1 LNGGYLEIIV
11 CIKRVPD
18 LSEADIEIGRDGV
31 SLDDDDLDYDV
42 NEWDSFAVEAAV
54 QLKEEHGGRVTAM
67 TVGDED
73 SEDVLRRALAMGADE
88 AVHLMDDVFDG
99 SDAQGIATILR
110 RAIAGR
116 PYDLILTGAI
126 SSDEARG
133 HVGPML
139 AAMLDI
145 PMVALATEL
154 AVEGETVTVRHEVEG
169 GLERITRMVL
179 PALVTAQTGLNEP
192 RYVSIRGIRKV
203 SGMEIPVLEA
213 GDLDLDGS
221 QVGLAASIVTVE
233 EIFLPPRG
241 GGAEMLEGSE
251 ETVVQKLVERLQQE
265 GAF

>member
-1 LNGGYLEIIV
+1 MEIIV

-18 LSEADIEIGRDGV
+18 LSEAEIEIGRDGV
-31 SLDDDDLDYDV
+31 SLADDDLDYDV
-42 NEWDSFAVEAAV
+42 NEWDNFAIEAAV

-67 TVGDED
+67 TVGDEE
-73 SEDVLRRALAMGADE
+73 SEDVLRRALAMGTDE
-88 AVHLMDDVFDG
+88 AVHLVDDAFDG
-99 SDAQGIATILR
+99 SDALGTATILQ
-110 RAIAGR
+110 RAIADR

-126 SSDEARG
+126 SGDEARG

-139 AAMLDI
+139 AALLDI

-154 AVEGETVTVRHEVEG
+154 SVDGGTATIRHEVEG

-179 PALVTAQTGLNEP
+179 PALVTCQTGLNEP

-221 QVGLAASIVTVE
+221 QVGVAGSAVAVE

-241 GGAEMLEGSE
+241 EGAEMLEGSE
-251 ETVVQKLVERLQQE
+251 EAVVEKLVERLQRE

>member
-1 LNGGYLEIIV
+1 MEIIV
-11 CIKRVPD
+11 CLRRVPD

-31 SLDDDDLDYDV
+31 SLEDDDLDYDV
-42 NEWDSFAVEAAV
+42 NEWDNFAIEAAV
-54 QLKEEHGGRVTAM
+54 RLKEEHGGRVTAM
-67 TVGDED
+67 TVGDEEA
-73 SEDVLRRALAMGADE
+73 EDVLRRALAMGADE
-88 AVHLMDDVFDG
+88 AVHLMDDAFEG
-99 SDAQGIATILR
+99 SDALGTATILQ
-110 RAIAGR
+110 RAIADR

-126 SSDEARG
+126 SADEARG
-133 HVGPML
+133 QVGPML

-145 PMVALATEL
+145 PVVALATEL
-154 AVEGETVTVRHEVEG
+154 SVEGGTATVQHEVEG

-179 PALVTAQTGLNEP
+179 PALVSAQTGLNEP

-221 QVGLAASIVTVE
+221 QVGVAAAAVTVE

-251 ETVVQKLVERLQQE
+251 ETLVEQLVERLQRE

>member
-1 LNGGYLEIIV
+1 MEIIV

-18 LSEADIEIGRDGV
+18 LSEAEIEIGRDGV
-31 SLDDDDLDYDV
+31 SLDDEDLDYDV
-42 NEWDSFAVEAAV
+42 NEWDNFAIEAAV

-73 SEDVLRRALAMGADE
+73 AEDVLRRALAMGADE
-88 AVHLMDDVFDG
+88 AVHLMDDAFEG
-99 SDAQGIATILR
+99 SDALGTATILQ

-116 PYDLILTGAI
+116 PFDLILTGAI
-126 SSDEARG
+126 SGDEARG

-139 AAMLDI
+139 AALLDI
-145 PMVALATEL
+145 PMVALVTEL
-154 AVEGETVTVRHEVEG
+154 SVESGTVTVRHEVEG

-179 PALVTAQTGLNEP
+179 PALVTTQTGLNEP

-203 SGMEIPVLEA
+203 AGMEIPVLEA
-213 GDLDLDGS
+213 GDLDLDSS
-221 QVGLAASIVTVE
+221 QVGLAGSAVTIE

-241 GGAEMLEGSE
+241 EGAEMLEGSE
-251 ETVVQKLVERLQQE
+251 ESVVEKLVERLQRE

>member
-1 LNGGYLEIIV
+1 MEIIV
-11 CIKRVPD
+11 CIRLVPD
-18 LSEADIEIGRDGV
+18 LSETEIEIGRDGV
-31 SLDDDDLDYDV
+31 TLADDDLDYDV
-42 NEWDSFAVEAAV
+42 NEWDNFAIEAAV
-54 QLKEEHGGRVTAM
+54 RLKEEHSGRVTAM
-67 TVGDED
+67 TVGDEE

-88 AVHLMDDVFDG
+88 AVHLMDDAFAG
-99 SDAQGIATILR
+99 SDALGTATILH
-110 RAIAGR
+110 RAIASR
-116 PYDLILTGAI
+116 PFDLILTGAI
-126 SSDEARG
+126 SGDEARG

-154 AVEGETVTVRHEVEG
+154 SVEGGTATVRHEVEG

-179 PALVTAQTGLNEP
+179 PALVTTQTGLNEP

-203 SGMEIPVLEA
+203 AGMEIPVLAA
-213 GDLDLDGS
+213 GDLDLDSSHVGVTGS
-221 QVGLAASIVTVE
+221 AVTVE

-251 ETVVQKLVERLQQE
+251 ETVVEKLVERLQRE

>member
-1 LNGGYLEIIV
+1 MEIIV

-18 LSEADIEIGRDGV
+18 LSEAEIEIGRDGV
-31 SLDDDDLDYDV
+31 SLVDDDLDYDV
-42 NEWDSFAVEAAV
+42 NEWDNFAIEAAV

-67 TVGDED
+67 TVGDEE
-73 SEDVLRRALAMGADE
+73 SEDVLRRALAMGTDE
-88 AVHLMDDVFDG
+88 AVHLVDDAFDG
-99 SDAQGIATILR
+99 SDALGTATILQ
-110 RAIAGR
+110 RAIADR

-126 SSDEARG
+126 SGDEARG

-139 AAMLDI
+139 AALLDI

-154 AVEGETVTVRHEVEG
+154 SVDGGTATIRHEVEG

-179 PALVTAQTGLNEP
+179 PALVTCQTGLNEP

-203 SGMEIPVLEA
+203 SGVEIFVREA

-221 QVGLAASIVTVE
+221 QVGVAGSAVAVE

-241 GGAEMLEGSE
+241 EGAEMLEGSE
-251 ETVVQKLVERLQQE
+251 EAVVEKLVERLQRE

>member
-1 LNGGYLEIIV
+1 VEIIV

-18 LSEADIEIGRDGV
+18 LSEAEIEIGRDGV
-31 SLDDDDLDYDV
+31 SLVDDDLDYDV
-42 NEWDSFAVEAAV
+42 NEWDNFAIEAAV

-67 TVGDED
+67 TVGDEE

-88 AVHLMDDVFDG
+88 AVHLVDDAFDG
-99 SDAQGIATILR
+99 SDALGTATILQ
-110 RAIAGR
+110 RAIADR

-126 SSDEARG
+126 SGDEARG

-139 AAMLDI
+139 AALLDI

-154 AVEGETVTVRHEVEG
+154 SVDGGTATIRHEVEG

-203 SGMEIPVLEA
+203 SGMEIPALGA
-213 GDLDLDGS
+213 GDLDLDDS
-221 QVGLAASIVTVE
+221 EVGAAAATVTVE
-233 EIFLPPRG
+233 EISLPPRG
-241 GGAEMLEGSE
+241 EGAEMLEGSE
-251 ETVVQKLVERLQQE
+251 EAVVEKLVERLQRE

>member
-1 LNGGYLEIIV
+1 MEIIV

-31 SLDDDDLDYDV
+31 SLNGDDLDYDV
-42 NEWDSFAVEAAV
+42 NEWDNFAIEAAV
-54 QLKEEHGGRVTAM
+54 RLKEEHGGRVTAM
-67 TVGDED
+67 TVGGEE

-88 AVHLMDDVFDG
+88 AVHLMDDAFGG
-99 SDAQGIATILR
+99 SDALGIATILQ

-116 PYDLILTGAI
+116 PYDLVLTGAI
-126 SSDEARG
+126 SGDEARG

-154 AVEGETVTVRHEVEG
+154 SVQGPTVTVRHEVEG
-169 GLERITRMVL
+169 GLERITRMDL

-203 SGMEIPVLEA
+203 SGMEIPVLGA
-213 GDLDLDGS
+213 GDLDLAGS
-221 QVGLAASIVTVE
+221 QVGIAASAVTVE
-233 EIFLPPRG
+233 ELFLPPRG
-241 GGAEMLEGSE
+241 GGAEMLEGSA

>member
-1 LNGGYLEIIV
+1 VEIIV

-18 LSEADIEIGRDGV
+18 LSEAEIEIGRDGV
-31 SLDDDDLDYDV
+31 SLVDDDLDYDV
-42 NEWDSFAVEAAV
+42 NEWDSFAIEAAV

-67 TVGDED
+67 TVGDEE

-88 AVHLMDDVFDG
+88 AVHLMDDVFVG
-99 SDAQGIATILR
+99 SDALGIATILR
-110 RAIAGR
+110 RAIADR

-126 SSDEARG
+126 SGDEARG

-154 AVEGETVTVRHEVEG
+154 SVEGGTVTVRHEVEG
-169 GLERITRMVL
+169 GLERVTRMNF

-203 SGMEIPVLEA
+203 SGAEIAVLEA

-221 QVGLAASIVTVE
+221 QVGVAGSAVAVE

-241 GGAEMLEGSE
+241 EGAEMLEGSE
-251 ETVVQKLVERLQQE
+251 EAVVEKLVERLQRE

>member
-1 LNGGYLEIIV
+1 MEIIV

-18 LSEADIEIGRDGV
+18 LSEAEIEIGRDGV
-31 SLDDDDLDYDV
+31 SLVDDDLDYDV
-42 NEWDSFAVEAAV
+42 NEWDNFAIEAAV

-67 TVGDED
+67 TVGDEE
-73 SEDVLRRALAMGADE
+73 SEDVLRRALAMGTDE
-88 AVHLMDDVFDG
+88 AVHLVDDAFDG
-99 SDAQGIATILR
+99 SDALGIATILR
-110 RAIAGR
+110 RAIADR

-126 SSDEARG
+126 SGDEARG

-139 AAMLDI
+139 AALLDI

-154 AVEGETVTVRHEVEG
+154 SVDGGTATIRHEVEG

-179 PALVTAQTGLNEP
+179 PALVTCQTGLNEP

-221 QVGLAASIVTVE
+221 QVGVAGSAVAVE

-241 GGAEMLEGSE
+241 EGAEMLEGSE
-251 ETVVQKLVERLQQE
+251 EAVVEKLVERLQRE

>member
-1 LNGGYLEIIV
+1 MEIIV
-11 CIKRVPD
+11 CLKRVPD
-18 LSEADIEIGRDGV
+18 LSETEIEIDRDGV
-31 SLDDDDLDYDV
+31 SLDDEDLDYDV
-42 NEWDSFAVEAAV
+42 NEWDNFAIEAAV
-54 QLKEEHGGRVTAM
+54 QLKEEQGGRVIAM
-67 TVGDED
+67 TVGDEE

-88 AVHLMDDVFDG
+88 AVHLMDDAFAG
-99 SDAQGIATILR
+99 SDALGTATILH
-110 RAIAGR
+110 RAIASR
-116 PYDLILTGAI
+116 PFDLILTGAI
-126 SSDEARG
+126 SGDEARG

-154 AVEGETVTVRHEVEG
+154 SVEGGTATVRHEVEG

-221 QVGLAASIVTVE
+221 QVGVAGSAVTVE

-251 ETVVQKLVERLQQE
+251 ETVVEKLVERLQRE

>member
-1 LNGGYLEIIV
+1 MEIIV

-18 LSEADIEIGRDGV
+18 LSEAEIEIGRDGV
-31 SLDDDDLDYDV
+31 SLVDDDLDYDV
-42 NEWDSFAVEAAV
+42 NEWDNFAIEAAV

-67 TVGDED
+67 TVGDEE

-88 AVHLMDDVFDG
+88 AVHLVDDAFDG
-99 SDAQGIATILR
+99 SDALGTATILQ
-110 RAIAGR
+110 RAIADR

-126 SSDEARG
+126 SGDEARG

-139 AAMLDI
+139 AALLDI

-154 AVEGETVTVRHEVEG
+154 SVDGGTATIRHEVEG

-179 PALVTAQTGLNEP
+179 PALVTCQTGLNEP

-203 SGMEIPVLEA
+203 SGMEIPALGA
-213 GDLDLDGS
+213 GDLDLDDS
-221 QVGLAASIVTVE
+221 EVGAAAATVAVE

-241 GGAEMLEGSE
+241 EGAEMLEGSE

>member
-1 LNGGYLEIIV
+1 VEIIV

-18 LSEADIEIGRDGV
+18 LSEAEIEIGRDGV
-31 SLDDDDLDYDV
+31 SLDDEDLDYDV
-42 NEWDSFAVEAAV
+42 NEWDNFAIEAAV

-73 SEDVLRRALAMGADE
+73 AEDVLRRALAMGADE
-88 AVHLMDDVFDG
+88 AVHLMDDAFEG
-99 SDAQGIATILR
+99 SDALGTATILQ

-116 PYDLILTGAI
+116 PFDLILTGAI
-126 SSDEARG
+126 SGDEARG

-139 AAMLDI
+139 AALLDI
-145 PMVALATEL
+145 PMVALVTEL
-154 AVEGETVTVRHEVEG
+154 SVESGTVTVRHEVEG

-179 PALVTAQTGLNEP
+179 PALVTTQTGLNEP

-203 SGMEIPVLEA
+203 AGMEIPVLEA
-213 GDLDLDGS
+213 GDLDLDSS
-221 QVGLAASIVTVE
+221 QVGLAGSAVTIE

-241 GGAEMLEGSE
+241 EGAEMLEGSE
-251 ETVVQKLVERLQQE
+251 ESVVEKLVERLQRE

>member
-1 LNGGYLEIIV
+1 MEIIV

-18 LSEADIEIGRDGV
+18 LSEAEIEIGRDGV
-31 SLDDDDLDYDV
+31 SLVDDDLDYDV
-42 NEWDSFAVEAAV
+42 NEWDNFAIEAAV

-67 TVGDED
+67 TVGDEE
-73 SEDVLRRALAMGADE
+73 SEDVLRRALAMGTDE
-88 AVHLMDDVFDG
+88 AVHLVDDAFDG
-99 SDAQGIATILR
+99 SDALGTATILQ
-110 RAIAGR
+110 RAIADR

-126 SSDEARG
+126 SGDEARG

-139 AAMLDI
+139 AALLDI

-154 AVEGETVTVRHEVEG
+154 SVDGGTATIRHEVEG

-179 PALVTAQTGLNEP
+179 PALVTCQTGLNEP

-221 QVGLAASIVTVE
+221 QVGVAGSAVAVE

-241 GGAEMLEGSE
+241 EGAEMLEGSE
-251 ETVVQKLVERLQQE
+251 EAVVEKLVERLQRE